1 MIWNAMLW
9 YDVRSYHICC
19 LIIDDLDAS
28 WIHSLPKRAVR
39 QVSART
45 GKDGSL
51 MEATDLQVEKHG
63 SFDKILKP
71 GYQKWTC
78 VTVFYY
84 QWRFQWFFF
93 HLDMWDPLEI
103 AWNLGSSSSPSV
115 ISSMPRISSDPSHL
129 GLTHSLLWFILVLPT
144 KKNRYWI
151 PKKIHV
157 GFWNSMTHNYAPC
170 CWNMEYLSTFAQHSD
185 QPNAGEYTSTMVR
198 IWVTIHVPIDL
209 GKL

>member
-1 MIWNAMLW
+1 MNMLRYDMISYDIIWYDMIWYDMIWNAMLW

-19 LIIDDLDAS
+19 LTIDDLDAS

-78 VTVFYY
+78 
-84 QWRFQWFFF
+84 
-93 HLDMWDPLEI
+93 I
-103 AWNLGSSSSPSV
+103 AA
-115 ISSMPRISSDPSHL
+115 
-129 GLTHSLLWFILVLPT
+129 
-144 KKNRYWI
+144 KK
-151 PKKIHV
+151 
-157 GFWNSMTHNYAPC
+157 
-170 CWNMEYLSTFAQHSD
+170 
-185 QPNAGEYTSTMVR
+185 
-198 IWVTIHVPIDL
+198 PIN
-209 GKL
+209 